1 MKKLIGFTLAIVL
14 CFALSAQAAT
24 VFWTHDGRFTDGY
37 HIIWWETANPPV
49 APAQPKSVLVFGNTV
64 REVVIEDI
72 YFKANVEYT
81 FVGTAWN
88 ATQTSARSDPA
99 TWVRVLPIINPPQA
113 NPPTDVY
120 IYQPS
125 TIILNMGN

>member
-1 MKKLIGFTLAIVL
+1 MKKLIVTLAIVF
-14 CFALSAQAAT
+14 FAISAQAAT
-24 VFWTHDGRFTDGY
+24 VQWNHDGLHTEGY
-37 HIIWWETANPPV
+37 HIMWWETDNPPV
-49 APAQPKSVLVFGNTV
+49 APDMPKSVLVFGNTA

-88 ATQTSARSDPA
+88 ATQTSPRSDPA
-99 TWVRVLPIINPPQA
+99 TWVRVLPIINPPEA
-113 NPPTDVY
+113 NPPTDVH

-125 TIILNMGN
+125 TIILNMGK